1 MIIIKLIQEHLGK
14 TQQQIADDLSVSR
27 QTISM
32 WISGYKISKKNI
44 DKISEVYKIPTYLI
58 EKTQQTGISLTED
71 DFNKIK
77 DYLLNGYS
85 TSSLNFSVIHK
96 LFTIIGN
103 PNIIK
108 SSNYNEFINNI
119 CTSESCYLKSFKLQ
133 YAEKEIKNNCI
144 VLVSKI
150 DYDLIEI
157 LTMLNKVNKKF
168 AYIIFEKNNSN
179 LVDIVYFG
187 GEDEINN

>member
-1 MIIIKLIQEHLGK
+1 MVIIKLIQEHLGK
-14 TQQQIADDLSVSR
+14 TQQQIADDLLVSR

-44 DKISEVYKIPTYLI
+44 DKISEVYKVPSYLI
-58 EKTQQTGISLTED
+58 EKTQQTGIPLLED
-71 DFNKIK
+71 DLNKIK
-77 DYLLNGYS
+77 DYLLDGYT

-96 LFTIIGN
+96 LFKIIGN

-108 SSNYNEFINNI
+108 SSNYDEFINNI
-119 CTSESCYLKSFKLQ
+119 CISESCNLKSFMLKD
-133 YAEKEIKNNCI
+133 AVKEIKNNCI
-144 VLVSKI
+144 VLVSKT

-157 LTMLNKVNKKF
+157 LTTLNKVNKKF